1 MLKVIFFDWD
11 GTCHNSIPK
20 ITESYIYAMT
30 ELGYKVDLEKLRAH
44 YGEAMVTFP
53 KSLCPENPDK
63 YLELYINKCHK
74 APWSEDA
81 KILMREL
88 NDIYQ
93 HTGHYIGVPS
103 DNHSWVAPPLWGEM
117 YGEPLK

>member
-1 MLKVIFFDWD
+1 MLKVVFFDWD

-53 KSLCPENPDK
+53 KNLCPENPDK
-63 YLELYINKCHK
+63 YLEIYINKYNSLPE
-74 APWSEDA
+74 AELYDGA
-81 KILMREL
+81 RETL
-88 NDIYQ
+88 
-93 HTGHYIGVPS
+93 
-103 DNHSWVAPPLWGEM
+103 L
-117 YGEPLK
+117 